1 MKRTLLMTVAIA
13 GVAGGIAV
21 PSIVLGNARRSEG
34 SLAAQQLAET
44 PFIAQLSGSNEVPAG
59 AGDPDGSGTATVSFG
74 QLDTDTY
81 EVCWDMAY
89 TGIGTP
95 TLAHIHTGAAG
106 QSNPPLIDFPNP
118 TPDSF
123 SGCTEAPAT
132 DVEAIL
138 ANPAGYYVNVHT
150 GEFPNGAIR
159 GQLAEGPEPAGSM
172 HFLPAPLRAYD
183 SREATA
189 GILTASSTRTISLA
203 KGEDPS
209 GASVVAVP
217 PGATAAIVTLT
228 ATQTGGPGFL
238 TIYSDAVTSVPATS
252 NLNFTTAGLS
262 IAVSTQVAVD
272 AAGEIKVTAGPANTH
287 FIVDVI
293 GYLY

>member
-1 MKRTLLMTVAIA
+1 MKRPLTMTVAIA
-13 GVAGGIAV
+13 GVAGAIAI
-21 PSIVLGNARRSEG
+21 PSIVLGNARRTEG
-34 SLAAQQLAET
+34 TLAAQQLAET
-44 PFIAQLSGSNEVPAG
+44 PFIAQLTGANEVPAG
-59 AGDPDGSGTATVSFG
+59 DPDGAGTATVSFG

-81 EVCWDMAY
+81 EVCWDIVY
-89 TGIGTP
+89 TGIATP
-95 TLAHIHTGAAG
+95 TGAHIHAGAAG
-106 QSNPPLIDFPNP
+106 QSNPTPLIGFPNP
-118 TPDSF
+118 TPDAF

-132 DVEAIL
+132 DVEPIL
-138 ANPAGYYVNVHT
+138 ANPANFYVNVHT

-159 GQLAEGPEPAGSM
+159 GQLAKGPEPAGAM

-189 GILTASSTRTISLA
+189 GILAASSTRTISLA
-203 KGEDPS
+203 RGEDPA

-262 IAVSTQVAVD
+262 VAVSTQVAVD

-287 FIVDVI
+287 FIVDVV